1 LSTGRQST
9 TRGELL
15 LLVKQRN
22 AYHILP
28 DKIRAESS
36 SSLLSSWLSDGIVV
50 LDMEARNAISRIDR
64 VLAAIVEVA
73 VVLCLMLDM
82 KKDG

>member
-1 LSTGRQST
+1 MIVVSLICLDNRI
-9 TRGELL
+9 
-15 LLVKQRN
+15 N
-22 AYHILP
+22 YHYILP

-36 SSLLSSWLSDGIVV
+36 SLLLSSWLNDGIFRP
-50 LDMEARNAISRIDR
+50 DMETRNAISRIDS

-73 VVLCLMLDM
+73 AVLRLMLNM